1 MMNPPFHSSNLFQ
14 PFSSEHFIT
23 LAIGFVVILGLI
35 IFAKRS
41 DKNQG
46 IVTAVIAFLC
56 LASYPFALYA
66 WSGHPRALD
75 NVLPFHLCDLAAIVA
90 GFALYTRKPF
100 PLTLTYFWGIAATTQ
115 ALLTPAITHGPPSL
129 PFINFFV
136 QHFAIVAAAI
146 YIPLVLKWR
155 PEMPWWKSP
164 LKVFGISVV
173 YQGIALLINVIL
185 KTNFA
190 FASRPPDN
198 PSLIDHLGQWPIYL
212 FAIQGIALALYLLLA
227 LPFRR
232 HSPKTDIPSRYTQ

>member
-1 MMNPPFHSSNLFQ
+1 MPSNPFH
-14 PFSSEHFIT
+14 PFSSEHFVT

-41 DKNQG
+41 GKNQC
-46 IVTAVIAFLC
+46 IATAIIAFLC
-56 LASYPFALYA
+56 LSSYPFALFA

-90 GFALYTRKPF
+90 GFALFTRRPLL
-100 PLTLTYFWGIAATTQ
+100 LTLTYFWGIAATTQ
-115 ALLTPAITHGPPSL
+115 ALLTPAISIGPPEL
-129 PFINFFV
+129 PFIHFFV

-155 PEMPWWKSP
+155 PEMPWWKTP
-164 LKVFGISVV
+164 LKVFGVSVA
-173 YQGIALLINVIL
+173 YQGIALLINVML

-198 PSLIDHLGQWPIYL
+198 PSLIDHLGPWPIYL
-212 FAIQGIALALYLLLA
+212 FAMQGIALALYLLLA

-232 HSPKTDIPSRYTQ
+232 EKSSQTRQPQA

>member
-1 MMNPPFHSSNLFQ
+1 MSSNPFH
-14 PFSSEHFIT
+14 PFSNQHFVT

-41 DKNQG
+41 EKKQR
-46 IVTAVIAFLC
+46 IATAIIAFLC
-56 LASYPFALYA
+56 LASYPFALFA
-66 WSGHPRALD
+66 WSGHPQALD

-90 GFALYTRKPF
+90 GFALFTRRPLL
-100 PLTLTYFWGIAATTQ
+100 LTLTYFWGVAATTQ
-115 ALLTPAITHGPPSL
+115 ALLTPAISIGPPEL
-129 PFINFFV
+129 PFIHFFV

-146 YIPLVLKWR
+146 YIPIVLKWR

-164 LKVFGISVV
+164 LKVFAISIA
-173 YQGIALLINVIL
+173 YQGIALLINVML

-198 PSLIDHLGQWPIYL
+198 PSLIDHLGPWPVYL
-212 FAIQGIALALYLLLA
+212 FAMQGIALALYLLLA

-232 HSPKTDIPSRYTQ
+232 EKSSQTRRSQA